1 MPWRYPGSAVPRE
14 ALGERLQRAEAA
26 QPAPRAVF
34 QRGLPSLTPVHGQMA
49 EPASAFRVCLDRL
62 RSVATACTGAYH
74 VGMSRGNATGRQYTI
89 RNVPAAVDKA
99 LRRTAA
105 KSRRSLND
113 VALEAL
119 AKAAQVN
126 APERRDLE
134 AFFGSW
140 VEDPEVDRALRAQR
154 EVDEA
159 LWR

>member
-1 MPWRYPGSAVPRE
+1 
-14 ALGERLQRAEAA
+14 
-26 QPAPRAVF
+26 
-34 QRGLPSLTPVHGQMA
+34 
-49 EPASAFRVCLDRL
+49 
-62 RSVATACTGAYH
+62 
-74 VGMSRGNATGRQYTI
+74 MSRGSAAGRQYTI

-99 LRRTAA
+99 LRKAAA

-126 APERRDLE
+126 APEHRDLE

-140 VEDPEVDRALRAQR
+140 VEDPEVDRVLRAQR
-154 EVDEA
+154 EVDEE